1 MGERTFKLLAPIMAI
16 RVENEQPSVV
26 TVPTNAVVT
35 LVDGN
40 INGVGL
46 VQIRYQDQVLQILA
60 IDLRKGGEPV
70 RVTSA

>member
-1 MGERTFKLLAPIMAI
+1 MGERTFKLLAPTMAI

-35 LVDGN
+35 LVDGD

-46 VQIRYQDQVLQILA
+46 VQIRYQDQVLQMLA
-60 IDLRKGGEPV
+60 TDLRNGGEPV
-70 RVTSA
+70 LVTSA